1 MPDRKAKANPIRLPL
16 TEKDTSS
23 LANVPHPAKSAA
35 TSAKGK
41 KRDIDSLMD
50 AANAIVSNENQ
61 NQPKPGPKSI
71 IKRGEIFDPDQ
82 HPNGFIM
89 VGSIPEADIAEL
101 EDSSLNMSDMSD
113 EDEDED
119 DLMLN
124 IIKYSPSQIRN
135 KIRSFI
141 NSGEMKV
148 YQFCDAIGVSN
159 GSYQRFMKESGQKGQ
174 WSDTYAGAHMFFL
187 KRERMGIKIPRK
199 KKNDNTPASK
209 KAKTTS
215 IDQDRTKMKSPSKND
230 LEDEYDVS
238 SITLDGEDKPGG
250 IAVYDTC
257 DDVRTKINAHLR
269 EPGVTMA
276 SFNRAIAR
284 TYKKQVPSQ
293 EVTIQ
298 HKQLKDFLEKHGAR
312 SGCTS
317 KVFYGSYIY
326 FEKLRIKQN
335 KPKSKKREEMEKMHG
350 TKGLDIKT
358 DQNHMHFWGMEGE
371 SFHEDSYGRTNLI
384 SGRGRKMII

>member
-1 MPDRKAKANPIRLPL
+1 MPRKATSRATIRLPL
-16 TEKDTSS
+16 TEKDTTS
-23 LANVPHPAKSAA
+23 LANVPPPAKSAP
-35 TSAKGK
+35 TSAKGN

-50 AANAIVSNENQ
+50 AANAIVSDENQ
-61 NQPKPGPKSI
+61 NQPEPGAKSI
-71 IKRGEIFDPDQ
+71 TKRGQIFDPDQ
-82 HPNGFIM
+82 HPNG
-89 VGSIPEADIAEL
+89 
-101 EDSSLNMSDMSD
+101 
-113 EDEDED
+113 
-119 DLMLN
+119 
-124 IIKYSPSQIRN
+124 
-135 KIRSFI
+135 
-141 NSGEMKV
+141 
-148 YQFCDAIGVSN
+148 GVSN
-159 GSYQRFMKESGQKGQ
+159 NAYQRFMKESGQKGQ
-174 WSDTYAGAHMFFL
+174 WSDTYAGAHRFFV
-187 KRERMGIKIPRK
+187 KRERKGIKISRK
-199 KKNDNTPASK
+199 KKNDTPASK

-215 IDQDRTKMKSPSKND
+215 TDQDKTKTKSPSKKD

-238 SITLDGEDKPGG
+238 SITLDGEDIPGG

-269 EPGVTMA
+269 KPGVTMA
-276 SFNRAIAR
+276 SFNRAVAE
-284 TYKKQVPSQ
+284 TYKKQVLSQ

-350 TKGLDIKT
+350 KKGLDIKT

-384 SGRGRKMII
+384 SGRSRKKIII

>member
-1 MPDRKAKANPIRLPL
+1 MPARKATSKAPIRLPL
-16 TEKDTSS
+16 TEQDTTS
-23 LANVPHPAKSAA
+23 LANVPPPAKPAA
-35 TSAKGK
+35 TSTKGK

-50 AANAIVSNENQ
+50 AANAIVSDENQ

-101 EDSSLNMSDMSD
+101 ENASLDMSD

-119 DLMLN
+119 DPTLD
-124 IIKYSPSQIRN
+124 IIKYSPAQIRN

-159 GSYQRFMKESGQKGQ
+159 NAYQRFMKESGQKGQ
-174 WSDTYAGAHMFFL
+174 WSDTYAGAHRFFV
-187 KRERMGIKIPRK
+187 KRERKGIKISRK
-199 KKNDNTPASK
+199 KKNDTPASK

-215 IDQDRTKMKSPSKND
+215 TDQDKTKTKSPSKKD

-238 SITLDGEDKPGG
+238 SITLDGEDKPGA

-269 EPGVTMA
+269 KPGVTMA
-276 SFNRAIAR
+276 SFNRAIAE

-350 TKGLDIKT
+350 KKGLDIKT

-384 SGRGRKMII
+384 SGRSRKKIII

>member
-1 MPDRKAKANPIRLPL
+1 MPRKATSKAPIRLPL
-16 TEKDTSS
+16 TKKDTFS
-23 LANVPHPAKSAA
+23 LANAPPPPTKPAS

-41 KRDIDSLMD
+41 KRGIDALMD
-50 AANAIVSNENQ
+50 AANAIVSDENQ

-71 IKRGEIFDPDQ
+71 IKRGQIFDPDQ

-101 EDSSLNMSDMSD
+101 ENASLDMSD
-113 EDEDED
+113 EDDDED
-119 DLMLN
+119 DPTLDV
-124 IIKYSPSQIRN
+124 IKYSPAQIRN

-159 GSYQRFMKESGQKGQ
+159 NAYQRFMKESGQKGQ
-174 WSDTYAGAHMFFL
+174 WSDTYAGAHRFFV
-187 KRERMGIKIPRK
+187 KRERKGIKISRK
-199 KKNDNTPASK
+199 KKNDTPASK
-209 KAKTTS
+209 KTKTTS
-215 IDQDRTKMKSPSKND
+215 TDQDQTKTKSPSKRD
-230 LEDEYDVS
+230 LEDEHDVS
-238 SITLDGEDKPGG
+238 SITLDGEDRPGG

-269 EPGVTMA
+269 KPGVIMA
-276 SFNRAIAR
+276 SFNRAIAE
-284 TYKKQVPSQ
+284 TYKKQVPAQ

-326 FEKLRIKQN
+326 FEKLRIKQD

-350 TKGLDIKT
+350 KKGLDIKT